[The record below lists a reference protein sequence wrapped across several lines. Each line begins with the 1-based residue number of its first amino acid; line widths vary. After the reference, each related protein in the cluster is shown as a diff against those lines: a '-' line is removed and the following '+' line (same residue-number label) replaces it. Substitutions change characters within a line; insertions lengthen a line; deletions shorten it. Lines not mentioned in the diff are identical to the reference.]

1 MANLSNKI
9 PPLGVAVNESPTFTG
24 GITVTGTVAATDFT
38 GDGTTLTGVATI
50 TGTETLTN
58 KTLDTPAV
66 TGSITQQSAD
76 LGALLNDSTQHLSL
90 RSDTANDDQLVFTTE
105 RLSAGATWATAAHR
119 IQRTVGGGKYGYIQF
134 GDSPEFIS
142 FGQGTVEYTRIN
154 NAGAFLHGQPTDG
167 VAGWGDIVVSG
178 GLYVGAAN
186 AANYLDDYE
195 EGTWTPSIAFGGAS
209 VGVAYGTQVGR
220 YTKIGNLVTAIS
232 YIVLTSKGTSTGA
245 VAIDGLPFTSE
256 NVANLNSAATL
267 RVVNISFADF
277 IMAFQLVNT
286 TTVLFEEITNAGVKT
301 DITNANFSNTSNVM
315 MTVTYRTA

>member
-66 TGSITQQSAD
+66 TGNITQQAAD
-76 LGALLNDSTQHLSL
+76 LGALVNDSVENLSL
-90 RSDTANDDQLVFTTE
+90 RSDTANDDRLAFTAE
-105 RLSAGATWATAAHR
+105 RLSAGTTWASAAHR
-119 IQRTVGGGKYGYIQF
+119 VQRTVNGGKFGYIQF

-167 VAGWGDIVVSG
+167 VAGYGDIVMSG
-178 GLYVGAAN
+178 GLYVGQAN

-195 EGTWTPSIAFGGAS
+195 EGTWTAIVRDSAGNLATMTNAD
-209 VGVAYGTQVGR
+209 GV
-220 YTKIGNLVTAIS
+220 YTKVGNLVTVYVDAQ
-232 YIVLTSKGTSTGA
+232 TSSIGSMTTN
-245 VAIDGLPFTSE
+245 VRIYGLPFA
-256 NVANLNSAATL
+256 VALDNGTVNIGHGVNLN
-267 RVVNISFADF
+267 
-277 IMAFQLVNT
+277 
-286 TTVLFEEITNAGVKT
+286 AGAG
-301 DITNANFSNTSNVM
+301 N
-315 MTVTYRTA
+315 TVTGLASFNATYLELFVWSLSTGTTQLTPAEWSANGRVFLSATYYAA